1 MSGDIR
7 TPGTGSMRVLVP
19 PSCAIAA
26 GFVVYSIV
34 DATSARHDTALEPML
49 YGIIAALVA
58 LFVAIGVQSYQSF
71 NRR

>member
-7 TPGTGSMRVLVP
+7 PPGTGILRLLVP

-34 DATSARHDTALEPML
+34 DASSARHDTTLEPVL

-58 LFVAIGVQSYQSF
+58 FFVAIGVQSYRSF
-71 NRR
+71 ARR